1 MMTQETDLIQYL
13 YGIKSMVYKSP
24 KSFQLNLYNS
34 FILIQQFLLFFHR
47 QLPFPERTRDAHAK
61 KPVQNRLYL
70 SNLNGLFRQA

>member
-1 MMTQETDLIQYL
+1 MMTQETYLIQYL

-34 FILIQQFLLFFHR
+34 FILSLN
-47 QLPFPERTRDAHAK
+47 AK

>member
-47 QLPFPERTRDAHAK
+47 QLPFSERK